1 MGLPPELE
9 RIVAQ
14 EVREMGPHQEEIDI
28 VDLGID
34 SGKREVKIGR
44 GAGTDE
50 EQSLYYK
57 FMNKR
62 HNALTKG
69 KSKP

>member
-34 SGKREVKIGR
+34 SGKREVKIGT
-44 GAGTDE
+44 GMTAP
-50 EQSLYYK
+50 SVK
-57 FMNKR
+57 N
-62 HNALTKG
+62 
-69 KSKP
+69 